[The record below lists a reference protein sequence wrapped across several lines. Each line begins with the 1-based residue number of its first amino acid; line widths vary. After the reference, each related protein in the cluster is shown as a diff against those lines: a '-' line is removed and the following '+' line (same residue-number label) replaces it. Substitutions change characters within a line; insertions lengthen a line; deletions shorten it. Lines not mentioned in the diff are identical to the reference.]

1 MSAFVFL
8 RHDDVTL
15 TLLGV
20 AAVIVVARLAG
31 LAFERLRQPPV
42 VGEVIAGILL
52 GPTILGSSSEAL
64 FPLDARPLLKLL
76 ATLGLICFM
85 FLIGLELNLSG
96 LIGRQR
102 MVAGVAVLGQAIPF
116 GSGLLLAVI
125 LHERH
130 DDADFW
136 PFALFM
142 GAAMAITAFP
152 VLVRILR
159 ERKLDDKPLG
169 VTAIACAA
177 ADDILTW
184 IILALVVAIAS
195 SSGAWDLPYV
205 AGLSIA
211 FFLFMLKVVRPWLQ
225 RYAARTLNNT
235 SFSLVI
241 VGIFTCAYIT
251 SAIGIHEIF
260 GAFLLGAM
268 FPRGDS
274 RRGQAAGGLALTRAA
289 ARLLRHHRLERRRRR
304 HRLDRRGELALVV
317 AVACTGKLI
326 GAVVGARMHGMA
338 MREALALGVL
348 MNTRGLTELVVI
360 NIGRDLGIVDDRLF
374 TVLVLM
380 AVATT
385 VATSPVLGLIK
396 PDPYLG
402 DHPSGDAANPEPL
415 PTNRSPA

>member
-1 MSAFVFL
+1 M
-8 RHDDVTL
+8 
-15 TLLGV
+15 
-20 AAVIVVARLAG
+20 
-31 LAFERLRQPPV
+31 
-42 VGEVIAGILL
+42 
-52 GPTILGSSSEAL
+52 
-64 FPLDARPLLKLL
+64 
-76 ATLGLICFM
+76 
-85 FLIGLELNLSG
+85 
-96 LIGRQR
+96 
-102 MVAGVAVLGQAIPF
+102 
-116 GSGLLLAVI
+116 
-125 LHERH
+125 
-130 DDADFW
+130 
-136 PFALFM
+136 
-142 GAAMAITAFP
+142 
-152 VLVRILR
+152 
-159 ERKLDDKPLG
+159 G

-184 IILALVVAIAS
+184 ILLALVVAIVS

-205 AGLSIA
+205 AGLSIV
-211 FFLFMLKVVRPWLQ
+211 FFVLMLKVVRPWLE
-225 RYAARTLNNT
+225 RYATRTLNNT

-241 VGIFTCAYIT
+241 VGILTCGYIT

-268 FPRGDS
+268 FPRGAIP
-274 RRGQAAGGLALTRAA
+274 RRGQAAGGLALHV
-289 ARLLRHHRLERRRRR
+289 LLPVFFVTTGLNV
-304 HRLDRRGELALVV
+304 DVGGIGWTGAWELALVV
-317 AVACTGKLI
+317 AVACTGKIL

-402 DHPSGDAANPEPL
+402 DHPPGDAADPEPL
-415 PTNRSPA
+415 PNRSPA